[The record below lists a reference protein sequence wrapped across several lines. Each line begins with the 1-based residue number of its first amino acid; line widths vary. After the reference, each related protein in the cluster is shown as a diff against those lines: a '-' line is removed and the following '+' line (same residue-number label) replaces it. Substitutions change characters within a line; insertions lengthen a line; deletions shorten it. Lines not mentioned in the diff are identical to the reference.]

1 MQTFNPVIWQRP
13 LLGEGS
19 KSWIR
24 TYATLQAGQS
34 DSWRWME
41 EGKPVHFTGPAL
53 PWGLSGDLCHDLER
67 SDAWLP
73 CLSQILVCREADII
87 PASGNYRNEATAAE
101 LPGSTLLHKCHWIF
115 IRMGTECFR
124 AADLRRLF
132 LPVDCEIKLHL
143 YPDIPLYILF
153 SLFYL

>member
-1 MQTFNPVIWQRP
+1 MAET

-24 TYATLQAGQS
+24 IQGALLAGRS
-34 DSWRWME
+34 DSSRQMK
-41 EGKPVHFTGPAL
+41 EGDSAPFTGPAL
-53 PWGLSGDLCHDLER
+53 PRSFSGDLGHDLESGDPR
-67 SDAWLP
+67 MP
-73 CLSQILVCREADII
+73 CFSQTLVCRDADII

-132 LPVDCEIKLHL
+132 LPVDCGIKLHL
-143 YPDIPLYILF
+143 YPDIHLYILF
-153 SLFYL
+153 YLFYL